1 MSVYVRTFTKF
12 LLIIAFN
19 NGPFL
24 HFKTLLLSED
34 NKDDISVELLDD
46 VAVDQMR
53 KIKVNHLITFRI
65 TLRGCLKRCWKFS
78 LTRSL

>member
-1 MSVYVRTFTKF
+1 MPGYVRKF
-12 LLIIAFN
+12 LLIAFN

-53 KIKVNHLITFRI
+53 KIKVNHLILSRI
-65 TLRGCLKRCWKFS
+65 VVFF
-78 LTRSL
+78 